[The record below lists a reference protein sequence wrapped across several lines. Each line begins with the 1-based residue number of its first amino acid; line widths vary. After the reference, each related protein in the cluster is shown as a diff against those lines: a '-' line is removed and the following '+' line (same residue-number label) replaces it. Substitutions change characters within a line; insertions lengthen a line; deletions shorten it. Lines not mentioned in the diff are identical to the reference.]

1 MVPAVEAPSPERT
14 GAGGVLSIHLIF
26 AFRKTGKLSLEF
38 REGNGLFCWS
48 RCSVRGQT
56 EELWDCWC
64 GDRLSTPAVW
74 SREWGA
80 RGHPGRPDQEPGGD
94 GLGPHGHSCPLAAP
108 GYMGCAGGLNDA
120 SSLSYG

>member
-1 MVPAVEAPSPERT
+1 MRSVVPAVEAPSPERT

-48 RCSVRGQT
+48 RCSVWGPT

-64 GDRLSTPAVW
+64 GDRLSTRQCGQGSGERGAARTRSPVVMVW
-74 SREWGA
+74 
-80 RGHPGRPDQEPGGD
+80 
-94 GLGPHGHSCPLAAP
+94 GPRVVAAP
-108 GYMGCAGGLNDA
+108 ERLRVTWGVQRD
-120 SSLSYG
+120 